1 MRRKAPPYTLADL
14 VGSSLSA
21 LGLEQKIR
29 EQTAIILWND
39 TVGEQVA
46 GAAQPE
52 FVRNGIL
59 FVVVKNAVWANEL
72 GFYKRDIISRI
83 NKQLGK
89 PVIKDIV
96 FRVGSLPSTKG
107 SKVSSRAKCEDIEGI
122 SLSDGEIEQVEAI
135 ARTVN
140 DPQLFDSLRG
150 LLITVLRQEK
160 WKKENGWKPCS
171 KCGALHN
178 GQCSVCP
185 VCQLK

>member
-39 TVGEQVA
+39 LVGEQVA

-83 NKQLGK
+83 NKRLK
-89 PVIKDIV
+89 KSAIRDIV
-96 FRVGSLPSTKG
+96 FRVGSLPSPRG
-107 SKVSSRAKCEDIEGI
+107 LKVNSRAKCGDIEGI
-122 SLSDGEIEQVEAI
+122 SLSDEEIEQVESI

-140 DPQLFDSLRG
+140 DPRLFNSLRG

-160 WKKENGWKPCS
+160 WKKENGWKRCS

-178 GQCSVCP
+178 GQCSVCSL
-185 VCQLK
+185 CRIK